1 MDLPVLDVLAV
12 AGAAAAR
19 LALDGGVSASCP
31 PHRSAFP
38 LPRTVSGVGVLLV
51 VVVARRRA
59 RMPMPRCDNSGVVLR
74 CACGS

>member
-1 MDLPVLDVLAV
+1 MDLPVLDVLPV
-12 AGAAAAR
+12 AGAAAAQ

-38 LPRTVSGVGVLLV
+38 LPRTASGVGVGVVLLV
-51 VVVARRRA
+51 VVVARMR
-59 RMPMPRCDNSGVVLR
+59 MPRCDNSALVLR